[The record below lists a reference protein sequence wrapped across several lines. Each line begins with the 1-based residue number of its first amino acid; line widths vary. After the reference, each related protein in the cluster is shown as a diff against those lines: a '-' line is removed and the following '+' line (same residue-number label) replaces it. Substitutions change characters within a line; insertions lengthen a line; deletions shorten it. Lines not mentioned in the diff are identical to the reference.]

1 MICTYCAFIQ
11 ISCLCSLKFLFSFPL
26 IDLLFMVKFVLK
38 IPSKG
43 SFCLLRSLKEH
54 SSGQWA
60 GADRAVRQG
69 GVLVLQDL
77 PKGSE
82 CVRRGPEGAPPWR
95 CIGVRAHTVHT
106 CSLQP
111 YPNRVGQWRSLPLP
125 PHPASA
131 DLIPAPPS
139 HKWERRG

>member
-11 ISCLCSLKFLFSFPL
+11 ISCLCSLKFLFSFLL

-43 SFCLLRSLKEH
+43 SFCLLLSLKEH

-69 GVLVLQDL
+69 GVLVLQVTPDHVRSL
-77 PKGSE
+77 SLFASE
-82 CVRRGPEGAPPWR
+82 
-95 CIGVRAHTVHT
+95 GVRMCAAR
-106 CSLQP
+106 P
-111 YPNRVGQWRSLPLP
+111 
-125 PHPASA
+125 
-131 DLIPAPPS
+131 
-139 HKWERRG
+139 